1 MKDLTIYE
9 TGTGGDIQIK
19 AGDLSL
25 SSGFVNQIYLALFGA
40 DNDFWGQE
48 YMDTAGTFQSI
59 LNTTA
64 LNSGGLSIIENA
76 ATNALAYLKE
86 YSEIA
91 VTATITGINRLQITV
106 NQKYVFVWDAAN
118 NEIIETLEL

>member
-9 TGTGGDIQIK
+9 TGTGGDVQIK

-25 SSGFVNQIYLALFGA
+25 SSGFVNQIYLALFGT
-40 DNDFWGQE
+40 DSYFWGE
-48 YMDTAGTFQSI
+48 AIVPTAGTFQTV
-59 LNTTA
+59 LNNTV

-76 ATNALAYLKE
+76 AMNALAYLKE
-86 YSEIA
+86 FSEIS
-91 VTATITGINRLQITV
+91 VTASITGINRLQITI

-118 NEIIETLEL
+118 KEIIETFQL